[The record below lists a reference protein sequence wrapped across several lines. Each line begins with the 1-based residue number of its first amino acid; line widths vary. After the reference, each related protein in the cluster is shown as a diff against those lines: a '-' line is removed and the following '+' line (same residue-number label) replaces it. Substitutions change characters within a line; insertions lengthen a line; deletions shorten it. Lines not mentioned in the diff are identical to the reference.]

1 MPINPR
7 RGEIWR
13 VDLDPTR
20 GSEMRKSRPVVVI
33 SSEAAGRLEL
43 RLVVPLT
50 GWNEVYGRHFWM
62 TRIEPNPNNGLSKA
76 SAADAFQMRSV
87 ALERFTDKLGALPE
101 DSLQRIAKAI
111 ALTIEYDPEA

>member
-1 MPINPR
+1 MRINPR

-20 GSEMRKSRPVVVI
+20 GSELRKTRPAIVI
-33 SSEAAGRLEL
+33 NSEAAGRLEL

-50 GWNEVYGRHFWM
+50 GWNEMYGKNFWM
-62 TRIEPNPNNGLSKA
+62 TRVEPTVSNGLSKT

-87 ALERFTDKLGALPE
+87 AIERFTDQVGSLPE
-101 DSLQRIAKAI
+101 ETLQRIAKAI
-111 ALTIEYDPEA
+111 ILTIEYDPTF